1 MVTRSNRRTALAR
14 LLIVLILLCAAG
26 YTLFAQN
33 APECSQA
40 LPPEDHR
47 GELVI
52 ATWNVRFLSNGSRD
66 DAELAVIAGL
76 MSQFDL
82 IAVQELR
89 DAEVMPRLLAFL
101 PGYDARISNKTGRG
115 QYERYAYVYRT
126 SSVEPLGD
134 AYLVADPADIFI
146 REPFVAHFR
155 AGNFDLTLITV
166 HVLYGDSV
174 TARRAEISRLDDVM
188 KAVDAANGAEND
200 VILLGDFNVSSA
212 DPAWEMA
219 GVRPLVPAVCPTTI
233 FESSSYDNMWWASE
247 ATKEADGAWGIVAFD
262 DFVFQGDDK
271 AASLAVS
278 DHRPVWAGFQ
288 TDGLDDDPEGAWRAG
303 VSQAAASR

>member
-1 MVTRSNRRTALAR
+1 MPAKRNRKTAQAR
-14 LLIVLILLCAAG
+14 LSIVLILLCATG
-26 YTLFAQN
+26 YTLFAQD

-40 LPPEDHR
+40 LPPEHR
-47 GELVI
+47 NDELVI

-66 DAELAVIAGL
+66 DAELAVIAGI

-89 DAEVMPRLLAFL
+89 DAEVMQRLLAFL
-101 PGYDARISNKTGRG
+101 PGYHALISNRTGRG

-126 SSVEPLGD
+126 GSVEPLGD
-134 AYLVADPADIFI
+134 TYLVADPADTFI

-166 HVLYGDSV
+166 HVLYGESV

-188 KAVDAANGAEND
+188 KAVNAANGAEND

-219 GVRPLVPAVCPTTI
+219 GVLPLVPAVCPTTI
-233 FESSSYDNMWWASE
+233 FESSSYDNMWWTPE
-247 ATKEADGAWGIVAFD
+247 ATEEADGTWGIVAFD
-262 DFVFQGDDK
+262 DFVFQGDDR

-288 TDGLDDDPEGAWRAG
+288 TGGPDDDPEGAWRAG
-303 VSQAAASR
+303 ASLAAASR